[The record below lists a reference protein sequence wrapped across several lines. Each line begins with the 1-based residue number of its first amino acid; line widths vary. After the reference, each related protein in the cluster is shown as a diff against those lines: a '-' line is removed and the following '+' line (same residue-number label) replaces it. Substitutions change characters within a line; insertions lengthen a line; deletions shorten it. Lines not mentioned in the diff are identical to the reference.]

1 MPDEAKMFKSV
12 KMLNRKKF
20 ENPYIYDSKGKI
32 ITNPTEYTRLLK
44 TILNNILRTQTQ
56 MKLSHL

>member
-20 ENPYIYDSKGKI
+20 ENPYIYDSEGKI
-32 ITNPTEYTRLLK
+32 ITNPTEIQLLK
-44 TILNNILRTQTQ
+44 TILNNILRTQRQ

>member
-20 ENPYIYDSKGKI
+20 ENPYIYDIEGKI
-32 ITNPTEYTRLLK
+32 ITNPTEIQLLK
-44 TILNNILRTQTQ
+44 IILNNILRTQTQ

>member
-20 ENPYIYDSKGKI
+20 ENPYIYDSEGKI
-32 ITNPTEYTRLLK
+32 ITNPTEIYK
-44 TILNNILRTQTQ
+44 TVKNHLNNILRTQTQ

>member
-12 KMLNRKKF
+12 KMLNRKKS
-20 ENPYIYDSKGKI
+20 ENPYIYDSEGKI
-32 ITNPTEYTRLLK
+32 ITNPTEIQLLK